1 MIKNKEVTKTKIF
14 EALEQIIS
22 EGGVSAA
29 GINNT
34 AKTAGVDKVLIYRY
48 FGGFNELLKEFI
60 IQKDFFVNFIID
72 EALLKKITDNETKV
86 EFLKSVLLNKYNYI
100 KNTVVFANIL
110 IWELSTK
117 NEITE
122 YIAKER
128 ERIGLKN
135 LEILSKYFKIDK
147 NINAIIS
154 LLISGIY
161 YLALR
166 SKTVEVFNGIKLNE
180 VAGIKELEQG
190 IDMLLKLIV
199 NNIKI

>member
-86 EFLKSVLLNKYNYI
+86 EFLKSVLLNQYNYI
-100 KNTVVFANIL
+100 KNNVIFANIL

-128 ERIGLKN
+128 ERVGLKN